1 MNERTRA
8 AMPHVIAKITAL
20 DEIKKISQHILEF
33 RNILALCPAIR
44 ILVQKPKI
52 HAVRISPICILN
64 CHAPYYTIF
73 LLRLAEA
80 PYHFRLGRG
89 ARTFLSSPI
98 SSLPH
103 FLIFSFSYSHILTL
117 HSPPALPRNA
127 YSVGIAA
134 TAHFNAVKFS
144 W

>member
-1 MNERTRA
+1 
-8 AMPHVIAKITAL
+8 MPHVIAKITAL

-73 LLRLAEA
+73 LLRLAELEFHDFSA
-80 PYHFRLGRG
+80 AFNHDYVSVKGVNVD
-89 ARTFLSSPI
+89 
-98 SSLPH
+98 SSL
-103 FLIFSFSYSHILTL
+103 FLLSQNH
-117 HSPPALPRNA
+117 
-127 YSVGIAA
+127 
-134 TAHFNAVKFS
+134 
-144 W
+144 